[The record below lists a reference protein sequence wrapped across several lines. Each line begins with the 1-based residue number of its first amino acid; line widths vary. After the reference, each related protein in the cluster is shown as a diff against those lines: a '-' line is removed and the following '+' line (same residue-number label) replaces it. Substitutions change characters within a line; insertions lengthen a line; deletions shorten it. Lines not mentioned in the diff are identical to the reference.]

1 MAYIQDKLTS
11 LMIDYNQGFILKL
24 SIQEKIELKEKI
36 DSIDKMNIEQKD
48 NNKKVQQQS
57 SNSKNRLRERSNSH
71 EEIPNIFDIMP
82 DDQDNI
88 SGSKSQ
94 QQIKSKYQIESD
106 LRESQFF
113 KKAFE

>member
-1 MAYIQDKLTS
+1 M
-11 LMIDYNQGFILKL
+11 
-24 SIQEKIELKEKI
+24 
-36 DSIDKMNIEQKD
+36 
-48 NNKKVQQQS
+48 QQQS
-57 SNSKNRLRERSNSH
+57 SNSKNPRLRERSNSQ
-71 EEIPNIFDIMP
+71 EEVPNIIDIMP
-82 DDQDNI
+82 DDQSNI